1 MAVESAYEFGWKYSL
16 ATAKM
21 LNSVKAADQAGSK
34 ADRATAMNTF
44 SETMKGMIPDAAQS
58 SPQFQYFTALDTLN
72 NALYAAG
79 SNTEKQSAMDAFY
92 SSLDSITVTG

>member
-1 MAVESAYEFGWKYSL
+1 MAVESAYEFGWQYSL

-21 LNSVKAADQAGSK
+21 LNSVKAADQSGSK

-44 SETMKGMIPDAAQS
+44 SETMKGMIPDEAQS
-58 SPQFQYFTALDTLN
+58 SPQFQYFSALDKLN

-79 SNTEKQSAMDAFY
+79 SNSEKQSAMDAFY
-92 SSLDSITVTG
+92 SSLDSLATG